1 MSLPS
6 PPINVGIDVSK
17 ETLDIA
23 VHETAAHWTS
33 KHEFTEFPQ
42 LLKSLRAVAPTRI
55 ILEAS
60 GGVENLLVSYLATA
74 GLPVI
79 VINPR
84 QVRDFAR
91 ATGQLAKT
99 DRLDAFVL
107 ARFGATLEPAVRQLK
122 SAETQELEA
131 LVARRAQLVNMLTAE
146 RIRLQQAQQQRR
158 QSIVSDLKA
167 HISWL
172 QKRLDKCE
180 RDLSQLLR
188 SSPIWRATD
197 ERLQSVPGVGPITS
211 LVLIAELPELGQL
224 PDKQIVALCG
234 LAPHAR
240 DSGKWHGKR
249 TTRGGRARVRT
260 ALYMAALVATKHNL
274 VIKSFYR
281 RLLSAGKQKKVAL
294 TACMRKLL
302 VILNAMFRNQTSWQ
316 PPRPA
321 QELN

>member
-1 MSLPS
+1 MSSPS
-6 PPINVGIDVSK
+6 STNIGIDVSK

-23 VHETAAHWTS
+23 VHETETHWTT

-42 LLKSLRAVAPTRI
+42 LLKHLQSFNPTRI
-55 ILEAS
+55 IVEAS
-60 GGVENLLVSYLATA
+60 GGVENLLVSYLAAA

-79 VINPR
+79 VFNPR

-99 DRLDAFVL
+99 DRIDAFVL
-107 ARFGATLEPAVRQLK
+107 ARFGATIAPDMRPLK

-146 RIRLQQAQQQRR
+146 RVRLQQAQQQRR
-158 QSIVSDLKA
+158 HSIVADLRA
-167 HISWL
+167 HIGWL
-172 QKRLDKCE
+172 EKRLDKCE
-180 RDLSQLLR
+180 GDLSKLLR
-188 SSPIWRATD
+188 SSPIWCASE
-197 ERLQSVPGVGPITS
+197 ERLRSVPGVGPITA

-274 VIKSFYR
+274 VIKTFYR
-281 RLLSAGKQKKVAL
+281 RLLRAGKEKKVAL

-302 VILNAMFRNQTSWQ
+302 VILNAMFRNHTSWQ
-316 PPRPA
+316 PPRL
-321 QELN
+321 QEPI

>member
-1 MSLPS
+1 MSSPS
-6 PPINVGIDVSK
+6 PAINIGIDVSK
-17 ETLDIA
+17 EKLDVA
-23 VHETAAHWTS
+23 VHESDTHWTS

-42 LLKSLRAVAPTRI
+42 LIKQLRSLMPTRI
-55 ILEAS
+55 IVEAS
-60 GGVENLLVSYLATA
+60 GGLEHLLVSYLATT

-107 ARFGATLEPAVRQLK
+107 ARLGATLQPAVRQLK

-131 LVARRAQLVNMLTAE
+131 LVNRRAQLVEMLTAE
-146 RIRLQQAQQQRR
+146 RLRLQQAQQQRR
-158 QSIVSDLKA
+158 QAIITDLKA

-172 QKRLDKCE
+172 QKRLEQCE
-180 RDLSQLLR
+180 DDLSQLLR
-188 SSPIWRATD
+188 SSPLWRATD
-197 ERLQSVPGVGPITS
+197 QRLQSVPGVGPITS
-211 LVLIAELPELGQL
+211 LVLIAELPELGHFPNKQL
-224 PDKQIVALCG
+224 VALCG

-260 ALYMAALVATKHNL
+260 ALYMATLVATKHNL
-274 VIKSFYR
+274 VIKTFYC
-281 RLLSAGKQKKVAL
+281 RLLRAGKEKKVAL

-316 PPRPA
+316 QPSGLIPGT
-321 QELN
+321 

>member
-1 MSLPS
+1 MSSPS
-6 PPINVGIDVSK
+6 PEINIGIDVSK
-17 ETLDIA
+17 EKLDIA
-23 VHETAAHWTS
+23 VHETGTHWTS
-33 KHEFTEFPQ
+33 KHEFTEFPKLLQQ
-42 LLKSLRAVAPTRI
+42 LGSLTPTRI

-60 GGVENLLVSYLATA
+60 GGLEHLLVSCLVTA

-107 ARFGATLEPAVRQLK
+107 AQLGAVLQPTVRQLK

-131 LVARRAQLVNMLTAE
+131 LVNRRAQLVEMLTAE
-146 RIRLQQAQQQRR
+146 RLRLQQAQQQRR
-158 QSIVSDLKA
+158 HAIIKDLKA

-172 QKRLDKCE
+172 QKRLDQCE
-180 RDLSQLLR
+180 DDLSQLLR
-188 SSPIWRATD
+188 SSPLWRETD
-197 ERLQSVPGVGPITS
+197 QRLQSVPGVGPITS
-211 LVLIAELPELGQL
+211 LVLIAELPELGHFPNKQL
-224 PDKQIVALCG
+224 VALCG

-260 ALYMAALVATKHNL
+260 ALYMATLVATKHNL
-274 VIKSFYR
+274 VIKTFYR
-281 RLLSAGKQKKVAL
+281 RLLRAGKEKKVAL

-302 VILNAMFRNQTSWQ
+302 VILNAMFRTQTSWQ
-316 PPRPA
+316 PLRLV
-321 QELN
+321 QET

>member
-1 MSLPS
+1 MSSPS
-6 PPINVGIDVSK
+6 PVNVGIDVSK
-17 ETLDIA
+17 EALDIA
-23 VHETAAHWTS
+23 IHETETHWTS
-33 KHEFTEFPQ
+33 KHEFSEFPQ
-42 LLKSLRAVAPTRI
+42 LLKSLCSLNPTRI
-55 ILEAS
+55 IIEAS
-60 GGVENLLVSYLATA
+60 GGLENLLVSYLATN

-99 DRLDAFVL
+99 DRLDALVL
-107 ARFGATLEPAVRQLK
+107 ARFGATICPDIRQLK
-122 SAETQELEA
+122 STETQELEA

-146 RIRLQQAQQQRR
+146 RVRLQQAQQQRR
-158 QSIVSDLKA
+158 QAIVSDLKA

-172 QKRLDKCE
+172 EKRLGKCE
-180 RDLSQLLR
+180 GDLSQLLR
-188 SSPIWRATD
+188 SSPIWRVSE
-197 ERLQSVPGVGPITS
+197 ERLRSVPGVGPVTS

-274 VIKSFYR
+274 VIKTFYR
-281 RLLSAGKQKKVAL
+281 RLLKAGKEKKVAL

-316 PPRPA
+316 PRL
-321 QELN
+321 QELI

>member
-1 MSLPS
+1 MSSPS
-6 PPINVGIDVSK
+6 PVNVGIDVSK

-23 VHETAAHWTS
+23 VHETESHWTS
-33 KHEFTEFPQ
+33 PHEFSGFSQVLEA
-42 LLKSLRAVAPTRI
+42 LRSLNPTRI
-55 ILEAS
+55 IIEAS
-60 GGVENLLVSYLATA
+60 GGVENLLVSYLAA
-74 GLPVI
+74 AALPVI
-79 VINPR
+79 VVNPR

-99 DRLDAFVL
+99 DRIDAFVL
-107 ARFGATLEPAVRQLK
+107 AHFGATIAPAIRQLK

-146 RIRLQQAQQQRR
+146 RVRLQQAQQQRR
-158 QSIVSDLKA
+158 HSIVGDLKA

-172 QKRLDKCE
+172 EKRLDKCE
-180 RDLSQLLR
+180 GDLAHLLR
-188 SSPIWRATD
+188 SSPIWHTSEA
-197 ERLQSVPGVGPITS
+197 RLRSVPGVGPITA

-274 VIKSFYR
+274 VIKTFYR
-281 RLLSAGKQKKVAL
+281 RLLRAGKEKKVAL

-316 PPRPA
+316 PPL
-321 QELN
+321 QEII

>member
-1 MSLPS
+1 MSLPLLS
-6 PPINVGIDVSK
+6 TNLGIDVSK
-17 ETLDIA
+17 ETLDVA
-23 VHETAAHWTS
+23 VLETETHWTS
-33 KHEFTEFPQ
+33 KHEFAEFPA
-42 LLKSLRAVAPTRI
+42 LVKSLAALKPVRI
-55 ILEAS
+55 IIEAS
-60 GGVENLLVSYLATA
+60 GGLENLLVSYLATS

-79 VINPR
+79 VVNPR

-107 ARFGATLEPAVRQLK
+107 ARFGAALQPAVRQLK
-122 SAETQELEA
+122 SAETQGLEA

-158 QSIVSDLKA
+158 QSIVADLKA
-167 HISWL
+167 HINWL
-172 QKRLDKCE
+172 EKRLDKCQG
-180 RDLSQLLR
+180 DLSQLLR
-188 SSPIWRATD
+188 ASPIWRAND
-197 ERLQSVPGVGPITS
+197 KLLQSVPGVGPVTA
-211 LVLIAELPELGQL
+211 LVLIADLPELGQL

-249 TTRGGRARVRT
+249 TTRGGRARVRAT
-260 ALYMAALVATKHNL
+260 LYMAALVATKHNL
-274 VIKSFYR
+274 VIKTFYR
-281 RLLSAGKQKKVAL
+281 RLLSAGKEKKVAL

-316 PPRPA
+316 PRLAPGA
-321 QELN
+321 

>member
-1 MSLPS
+1 MSSPS
-6 PPINVGIDVSK
+6 PEINIGIDVSK
-17 ETLDIA
+17 ETLEVA
-23 VHETAAHWTS
+23 VHESNTHWTT
-33 KHEFTEFPQ
+33 KHEFSEFPK
-42 LLKSLRAVAPTRI
+42 LIKSLRSLIPTRI
-55 ILEAS
+55 IVEAS
-60 GGVENLLVSYLATA
+60 GGLEHLLVSYLATA

-107 ARFGATLEPAVRQLK
+107 ARLGAALQPAVRQLK

-131 LVARRAQLVNMLTAE
+131 LVTRRAQLVEMLTAE
-146 RIRLQQAQQQRR
+146 RLRLQQAQQQRR
-158 QSIVSDLKA
+158 QSIIADVKA

-172 QKRLDKCE
+172 KKRLNQCE
-180 RDLSQLLR
+180 HDLSQLLR
-188 SSPIWRATD
+188 SSPIWRETD
-197 ERLQSVPGVGPITS
+197 ERLQSMPGIGPITS
-211 LVLIAELPELGQL
+211 LVLIAELPELGHL

-260 ALYMAALVATKHNL
+260 ALYMAALVAVKHNL
-274 VIKSFYR
+274 VIKTFYR
-281 RLLSAGKQKKVAL
+281 RLLCAGKEKKVAL
-294 TACMRKLL
+294 IACMRKLL

-316 PPRPA
+316 PSRFVPGA
-321 QELN
+321 

>member
-1 MSLPS
+1 MSS
-6 PPINVGIDVSK
+6 PNNIGIDVSK

-23 VHETAAHWTS
+23 IHETQTHWTS

-42 LLKSLRAVAPTRI
+42 LVKSLLALQPTRI
-55 ILEAS
+55 IVEAS
-60 GGVENLLVSYLATA
+60 GGVENLLVSYLAAA

-79 VINPR
+79 VVNPR

-99 DRLDAFVL
+99 DRIDALVL
-107 ARFGATLEPAVRQLK
+107 ARFGATIAPDIRQLK

-131 LVARRAQLVNMLTAE
+131 LVARRTQLVNMLTAE
-146 RIRLQQAQQQRR
+146 RVRLQQAQQQRR
-158 QSIVSDLKA
+158 QSIIADLKA
-167 HISWL
+167 HINWL
-172 QKRLDKCE
+172 EKRLDKCE
-180 RDLSQLLR
+180 GDLSQLLG
-188 SSPIWRATD
+188 SSPIWRASE
-197 ERLQSVPGVGPITS
+197 ERLRSVPGIGPVTT

-274 VIKSFYR
+274 VIKTFYR
-281 RLLSAGKQKKVAL
+281 RLLRAGKEKKVAL

-302 VILNAMFRNQTSWQ
+302 VILNAMFRNQSSWQ
-316 PPRPA
+316 PRL
-321 QELN
+321 QDLI

>member
-1 MSLPS
+1 MSSPS
-6 PPINVGIDVSK
+6 PINIGIDVSK
-17 ETLDIA
+17 ERLDIA
-23 VHETAAHWTS
+23 VHETETHWTT

-42 LLKSLRAVAPTRI
+42 LLKSLRSCHPTRI
-55 ILEAS
+55 IVEAS
-60 GGVENLLVSYLATA
+60 GGTENLLVSYLAA
-74 GLPVI
+74 NGLPVI
-79 VINPR
+79 VVNPR

-99 DRLDAFVL
+99 DRIDAFIL
-107 ARFGATLEPAVRQLK
+107 ARFAATIQPDIRELK

-158 QSIVSDLKA
+158 HSIVADLKA

-172 QKRLDKCE
+172 EKRLDKCE

-188 SSPIWRATD
+188 SSPIWHASE
-197 ERLQSVPGVGPITS
+197 ERLRSVPGVGPVTA
-211 LVLIAELPELGQL
+211 LVLIAELPELGRL

-274 VIKSFYR
+274 VIKTFYR
-281 RLLSAGKQKKVAL
+281 RLLRAGKQKKVAL

-302 VILNAMFRNQTSWQ
+302 VILNAMSRNQTSWQ
-316 PPRPA
+316 PPRLATEP
-321 QELN
+321 

>member
-1 MSLPS
+1 MSSPS
-6 PPINVGIDVSK
+6 PVNVGIDVSK

-23 VHETAAHWTS
+23 VHETETHWTS
-33 KHEFTEFPQ
+33 KHDFSEFPQ
-42 LLKSLRAVAPTRI
+42 LLTSLRSLNPTRI
-55 ILEAS
+55 IIEAS
-60 GGVENLLVSYLATA
+60 GGFENLLVSHLAAA
-74 GLPVI
+74 GLPVM

-84 QVRDFAR
+84 QIRDFAR

-99 DRLDAFVL
+99 DRIDAFVL
-107 ARFGATLEPAVRQLK
+107 ARFGATIKPDIRELK

-158 QSIVSDLKA
+158 QAIVTDLKA
-167 HISWL
+167 HIHWL
-172 QKRLDKCE
+172 EKRLDKCE
-180 RDLSQLLR
+180 GELSRLLR
-188 SSPIWRATD
+188 SSSIWRTHE
-197 ERLQSVPGVGPITS
+197 ERLRSVPGVGPVTT
-211 LVLIAELPELGQL
+211 LVLISDLPELGQL

-274 VIKSFYR
+274 VIKTFYR
-281 RLLSAGKQKKVAL
+281 RLLGAGKHKKVAL

-302 VILNAMFRNQTSWQ
+302 VILNAMFRNRTSWN
-316 PPRPA
+316 PPRP
-321 QELN
+321 QELL

>member
-1 MSLPS
+1 MSSPAPS
-6 PPINVGIDVSK
+6 INVGIDVSK
-17 ETLDIA
+17 ETLDMA
-23 VHETAAHWTS
+23 VHETETHWTS

-42 LLKSLRAVAPTRI
+42 LLQTLRSLTPTRI
-55 ILEAS
+55 IIEAS
-60 GGVENLLVSYLATA
+60 GGTENLLVSYLATN

-79 VINPR
+79 VVNPR

-99 DRLDAFVL
+99 DRIDAFVL

-122 SAETQELEA
+122 SAENQELEA

-146 RIRLQQAQQQRR
+146 RLRLQQAQQRR
-158 QSIVSDLKA
+158 RKAIVADLRA

-172 QKRLDKCE
+172 EKRLDKCE
-180 RDLSQLLR
+180 GDLSQLLR
-188 SSPIWRATD
+188 SSAVWRASD
-197 ERLQSVPGVGPITS
+197 ERLRSVPGVGPVTA

-274 VIKSFYR
+274 VIKTFYQ
-281 RLLSAGKQKKVAL
+281 RLLRAGKAKKVAL

-316 PPRPA
+316 PPRLVPGA
-321 QELN
+321 